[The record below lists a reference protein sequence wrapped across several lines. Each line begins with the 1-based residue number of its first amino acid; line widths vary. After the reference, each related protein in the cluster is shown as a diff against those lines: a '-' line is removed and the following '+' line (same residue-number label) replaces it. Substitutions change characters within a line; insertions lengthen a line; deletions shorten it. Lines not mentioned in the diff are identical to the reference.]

1 MASIH
6 PVADRVRRGTI
17 ALAALAALA
26 TVADAQP
33 IDHEARGYELA
44 TAGKLAE
51 ALEEFE
57 AAYQATR
64 APQLLFAMGRMHS
77 LLGDCARAKDHFQR
91 FLATQPGPKA
101 AEAAQTGIDT
111 CKPAA
116 ATVVA
121 PPPPRPP
128 TIVAPPPP
136 PSGEPPPRRRSFA
149 SALAGDRF
157 AQLGVGAGLIG
168 AGLFVYS
175 LHLSCWD
182 GVCDGDYADFEAK
195 RDRAPLVG
203 GLAIGV
209 GAVGGALL
217 LIGAIRQAGRRGGD
231 DGVAVTAAPTAGGG
245 MLGVAGAF

>member
-1 MASIH
+1 M
-6 PVADRVRRGTI
+6 VALTAVV
-17 ALAALAALA
+17 ALVA
-26 TVADAQP
+26 VADAQP

-101 AEAAQTGIDT
+101 AEAAQSGIDT

-121 PPPPRPP
+121 PPPPPAP
-128 TIVAPPPP
+128 TVVAPPPP
-136 PSGEPPPRRRSFA
+136 VGAAPPPPRRSFA

-195 RDRAPLVG
+195 RDRAPVVG
-203 GLAIGV
+203 GLAIGF
-209 GAVGGALL
+209 GAVGGALVV
-217 LIGAIRQAGRRGGD
+217 IGAIRAAGRGGGGD
-231 DGVAVTAAPTAGGG
+231 RVEITAAPTAGGG